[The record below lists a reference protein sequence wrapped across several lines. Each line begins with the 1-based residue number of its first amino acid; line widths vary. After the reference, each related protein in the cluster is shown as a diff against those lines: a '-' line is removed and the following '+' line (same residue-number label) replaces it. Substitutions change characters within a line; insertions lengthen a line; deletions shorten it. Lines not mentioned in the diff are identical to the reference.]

1 MTNEEIISI
10 LEYISGKLGETV
22 DFTKENVMPYAE
34 KILAKYCT
42 YKIISGFLG
51 VLISVGLFFV
61 CFYVTKLIGKQ
72 RKKALDTKTGNL
84 FYDYYSWG
92 VDPTLLVFFV
102 ATADVIVILCCLIA
116 VICNGTTILEWSV
129 TPEIALLKEIK
140 YILT

>member
-1 MTNEEIISI
+1 MTDEEIIKI

-34 KILAKYCT
+34 KIIAKYCT
-42 YKIISGFLG
+42 YKIISGCLG
-51 VLISVGLFFV
+51 VLISVCLFLA
-61 CFYVTKLIGKQ
+61 CFYLTKLIGKQ
-72 RKKALDTKTGNL
+72 RKKASDTKTSNL
-84 FYDYYSWG
+84 FYDCYSWG
-92 VDPTLLVFFV
+92 VEATLLLFFV
-102 ATADVIVILCCLIA
+102 VSVEVVVILCCIIA